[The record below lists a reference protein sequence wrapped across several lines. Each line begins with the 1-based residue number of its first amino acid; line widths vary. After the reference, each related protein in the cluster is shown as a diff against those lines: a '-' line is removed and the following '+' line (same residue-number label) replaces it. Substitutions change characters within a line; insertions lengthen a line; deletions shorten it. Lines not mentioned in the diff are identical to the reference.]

1 MGGIWGQLLEG
12 AGKGIFLA
20 LWVIGT
26 AMALGPPLRLLYSR
40 LRRRGRLRS
49 LHGPGKQGDAFR
61 LHNLPVIRHLASEL
75 EMAEIKLRVEALVAI
90 IALLFSTGVFFIHAA
105 VYALHQEFATGT
117 ELLASVNAWL
127 LSFSV
132 GFLFG
137 GLPVFYVKFRIQKK
151 RHRIAGRMIMLVQ
164 NLLGHY
170 NSAQTI
176 AETLA
181 QASATMPAE
190 VQKEWSRLI
199 LNLHMKT
206 TEQALYEFA
215 RRIENQW
222 AEDLA
227 DLLIMASHYG
237 MDITGALHKLVS
249 AMQTAKRNEEKRM
262 AMITVYRIGTL
273 VMIGFAF
280 FVVLFNLYADRS
292 NYKHYF
298 LEGNGK
304 MLLAVSTLVMFLS
317 LVMVVRSGRKPF

>member
-1 MGGIWGQLLEG
+1 
-12 AGKGIFLA
+12 
-20 LWVIGT
+20 
-26 AMALGPPLRLLYSR
+26 MACGPPMRFLFSR
-40 LRRRGRLRS
+40 FRRRRRLRS
-49 LHGPGKQGDAFR
+49 LHGTGKRAEGLALLQ
-61 LHNLPVIRHLASEL
+61 LPVIRHLAADLEIAEL
-75 EMAEIKLRVEALVAI
+75 KLRVEALVAI
-90 IALLFSTGVFFIHAA
+90 IALLFSTGIFFIHAA

-117 ELLASVNAWL
+117 ERLASVNAWL

-151 RHRIAGRMIMLVQ
+151 RHRIAQRMIMLVQ

-176 AETLA
+176 AETLT

-199 LNLHMKT
+199 LSLHMKT

-215 RRIENQW
+215 RRIGNHW

-227 DLLIMASHYG
+227 DLLIMATHYG
-237 MDITGALHKLVS
+237 MDITGAMHKLVS

-292 NYKHYF
+292 NYSHYF
-298 LEGNGK
+298 LEAKGK
-304 MLLAVSTLVMFLS
+304 SLLAVSTLVMFFS
-317 LVMVVRSGRKPF
+317 MMMVVRSGRKPF